1 MGNRQ
6 SASPSN
12 NCGTSN
18 VLANLQSRMQ
28 PPPPPNPINICDAK
42 RVEFGQLER
51 DVVNKQ
57 DELDKCFPAERE
69 ARIIAKYIAEM
80 AIFIRE
86 KTLEFNSIDLKRPLE
101 VMEKI
106 KNAEI
111 ISREYIEKL
120 RKEHAS
126 VESET
131 TELDQTERRYRRK
144 FLDTGP
150 QDGVPPH
157 VLGFQTSD
165 DMIMLLFWISSLFV
179 LSVTAYYGYMH
190 YNLSVT
196 AIVMAFIVPMGVA
209 YYCITMYG

>member
-1 MGNRQ
+1 
-6 SASPSN
+6 
-12 NCGTSN
+12 
-18 VLANLQSRMQ
+18 MQ
-28 PPPPPNPINICDAK
+28 PPSRPDPRSLCDTT
-42 RVEFGQLER
+42 RIEFGQLQN
-51 DVVNKQ
+51 DVVSKQ
-57 DELDKCFPAERE
+57 VDLDKCFPDERD

-86 KTLEFNSIDLKRPLE
+86 KTLEFNSIDLKRPLQ

-120 RKEHAS
+120 RKEHKS

-131 TELDQTERRYRRK
+131 TEMDHIERRYRRK

-150 QDGVPPH
+150 QDGVPLH

-165 DMIMLLFWISSLFV
+165 DMIMLLFWISYLFV
-179 LSVTAYYGYMH
+179 LSLAVYYGYAY
-190 YNLSVT
+190 YNLSIT
-196 AIVMAFIVPMGVA
+196 AIVMAFAVPIGTA

>member
-1 MGNRQ
+1 MGN
-6 SASPSN
+6 APSN
-12 NCGTSN
+12 NCGSSN
-18 VLANLQSRMQ
+18 VLANLVAQRQPS
-28 PPPPPNPINICDAK
+28 PPPDPMSICDAK
-42 RVEFGQLER
+42 RIEFGQLER

-69 ARIIAKYIAEM
+69 ARIVANYIAQM

-86 KTLEFNSIDLKRPLE
+86 KTLEFNSIDLKRPLQ

-111 ISREYIEKL
+111 ISKEYIEKL
-120 RKEHAS
+120 RKEHKS
-126 VESET
+126 IESET
-131 TELDQTERRYRRK
+131 TEMDHIERRYRRK

-165 DMIMLLFWISSLFV
+165 DMIMLLFWISFLFV
-179 LSVTAYYGYMH
+179 LSIAVYYGSAY
-190 YNLSVT
+190 YNLSIT
-196 AIVMAFIVPMGVA
+196 AIVMAFAVPLGAA
-209 YYCITMYG
+209 YYCITIYG